1 MSAKS
6 QLTSASTYVQRALL
20 LSIYR
25 RPFYHQLHSYLYA
38 FEVISFILNSRTKLP
53 MSEKWRT
60 SKAWNLCFILS
71 YGPTISNLALKS
83 MKQLNLKSIF
93 PNNIDPEMRNNMEC
107 LLMSHEFH
115 DNCFHIQE
123 SSLKPSNL
131 DISCNNPMC
140 CKWFCFI
147 SKVTVK
153 GLFYGSF
160 HFLKENH
167 THVRT
172 HTHTHTHTHTPYRGF
187 CLNLYFLK

>member
-1 MSAKS
+1 M
-6 QLTSASTYVQRALL
+6 LL
-20 LSIYR
+20 RL
-25 RPFYHQLHSYLYA
+25 FHSYLTPGPNCLCLRSEELQKHGIFA
-38 FEVISFILNSRTKLP
+38 LASPRDEAWLP
-53 MSEKWRT
+53 GGAWNATMSEKWRT

-172 HTHTHTHTHTPYRGF
+172 HTHTHTHTPHRGF
-187 CLNLYFLK
+187 CLNRYFLK